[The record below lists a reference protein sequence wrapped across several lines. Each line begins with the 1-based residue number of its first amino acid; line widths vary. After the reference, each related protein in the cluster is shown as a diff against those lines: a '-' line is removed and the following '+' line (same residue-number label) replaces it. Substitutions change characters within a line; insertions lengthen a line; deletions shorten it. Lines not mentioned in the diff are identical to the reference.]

1 MQNTKKEKTD
11 WQKDRLM
18 DQDTDRQKDR
28 LMDQRK
34 KKGHPA
40 WTLRPQDVLLYSRY
54 PESGFFQIPEKA
66 VDILDLLVQGSLLLV
81 QIVHMYKLR
90 LRL

>member
-11 WQKDRLM
+11 QQKERLMDQDTDRQKDRLM

-40 WTLRPQDVLLYSRY
+40 GTLRPQDVLLYS
-54 PESGFFQIPEKA
+54 
-66 VDILDLLVQGSLLLV
+66 
-81 QIVHMYKLR
+81 
-90 LRL
+90 

>member
-11 WQKDRLM
+11 QQKERLM
-18 DQDTDRQKDR
+18 DQDTNRQKDR

-40 WTLRPQDVLLYSRY
+40 WTLRPQDVLLYS
-54 PESGFFQIPEKA
+54 
-66 VDILDLLVQGSLLLV
+66 
-81 QIVHMYKLR
+81 
-90 LRL
+90 

>member
-1 MQNTKKEKTD
+1 MQNTKKEKTDQQKDRLMDQDTD

-40 WTLRPQDVLLYSRY
+40 WTLRP
-54 PESGFFQIPEKA
+54 
-66 VDILDLLVQGSLLLV
+66 
-81 QIVHMYKLR
+81 
-90 LRL
+90 

>member
-11 WQKDRLM
+11 QQKERLMDQDTDQQKDRLM

-40 WTLRPQDVLLYSRY
+40 WTLRPQDVLLYS
-54 PESGFFQIPEKA
+54 
-66 VDILDLLVQGSLLLV
+66 
-81 QIVHMYKLR
+81 
-90 LRL
+90 

>member
-11 WQKDRLM
+11 QQKERLM
-18 DQDTDRQKDR
+18 DKDTDPQEERLMDKDTDRQKDR

-40 WTLRPQDVLLYSRY
+40 WTLGPQDVLLYS
-54 PESGFFQIPEKA
+54 
-66 VDILDLLVQGSLLLV
+66 
-81 QIVHMYKLR
+81 
-90 LRL
+90 